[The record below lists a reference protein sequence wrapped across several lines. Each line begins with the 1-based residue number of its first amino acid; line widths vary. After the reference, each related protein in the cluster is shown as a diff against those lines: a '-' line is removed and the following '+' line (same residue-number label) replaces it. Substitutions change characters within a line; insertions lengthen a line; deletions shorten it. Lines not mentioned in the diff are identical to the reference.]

1 MLAGECKYS
10 KNEAKIN
17 MLSSLK
23 EKCQKAELN
32 VTDYV
37 LFSKNGFAHEV
48 EQMKDADTTLLTNDN
63 LSSLLDNLSKDDLL
77 VYTNKK
83 Y

>member
-10 KNEAKIN
+10 KDEAKIN
-17 MLSSLK
+17 MLNSLK
-23 EKCQKAELN
+23 EKCQKSELN
-32 VTDYV
+32 IADYV
-37 LFSKNGFAHEV
+37 LFSKNGFSSKV
-48 EQMKDADTTLLTNDN
+48 LQMKDAEVTLLSHSH
-63 LSSLLDNLSKDDLL
+63 LSSLLDDLSKDDLL